1 MKIKKAKI
9 IKNILPRMVNEYK
22 KYEEGI
28 TMSYNDFS
36 DEKAKA
42 AENTP
47 KAAVNSGKEGV
58 VEITVAPEEQ
68 FDSDVIKLCKTY
80 SFEGK
85 TISTIDVSGLADM
98 NAIQLEKAESVYRKI
113 AKTPISS
120 PETTLTYALAATHIM
135 TGLPIE
141 FLQRLKARDA
151 IALKNKMVTFLYGSD
166 EEE

>member
-1 MKIKKAKI
+1 MKKLKKHFAKAA
-9 IKNILPRMVNEYK
+9 NEYK
-22 KYEEGI
+22 KYKEGI

-36 DEKAKA
+36 DEIATDCENVTAA
-42 AENTP
+42 AEN
-47 KAAVNSGKEGV
+47 AAKEGV

-68 FDSDVIKLCKTY
+68 LDSNVVKLCKTY

-98 NAIQLEKAESVYRKI
+98 NAIELEKAESVYRKI
-113 AKTPISS
+113 AKSPISS
-120 PETTLTYALAATHIM
+120 PETTLTYALAATHIV

-151 IALKNKMVTFLYGSD
+151 IALKNKMVIFLYGSN